1 MAPLGVL
8 TAIAGAI
15 RVGGASWLKRLVGR
29 ARENYANAEIDLM
42 SSVSQ
47 EVCELWNGKSIVR
60 STGRPEIKQIIH
72 LSGDISP
79 KSFVTVEAL
88 KEDDLLKGRVTDAN
102 TTGSENSENRNSGNK
117 DSNGDAESGIPE
129 KSISPTDNENLPPNI
144 SLNIHGGSNPIEL
157 WVCATIAT
165 ILQTAVLVWS
175 AITAYSS
182 YARKRSQLSGINPS
196 IGFPLQAAGTVLLT
210 LGLFLC
216 AGIIDSASCE
226 QHWPRQTKSRI
237 MTVSRLPSFVRATF
251 QAPANKQRSTVDQSS
266 KQVQLRGRDMQLYWV
281 QKQHTAGDNSFDPY
295 ILYAGELKSEV
306 LESHRAEEKGQSDR
320 DDASLE
326 EKPKPYKWTTFAVVI
341 GILGFLAQFQGLR
354 FLNWTCSIAQLIALL
369 VATILRAWVRR
380 SMNKTPVAV
389 PVNNDYILD
398 NLALAIVGK
407 GPSGSD
413 FPSSEALRAPGLSL
427 AFGVTAIPKL
437 RPINIAGS
445 KDQGQS
451 GSVYSSRASLQPIDP
466 TSQTLD
472 NVQTS
477 TEIETTPSLAQQAL
491 DLRVRLGRLTRWTGA
506 KSQEAINLSN
516 SIEAALER
524 LSPQLPAEYGG
535 RYAVVLHVNTYR
547 NIPHAFREEVELY
560 IIKDG
565 DRWKV
570 DDAQLEALLS
580 LVSYSAWVA
589 EQNRGKRE
597 ETDKGKSPARL
608 DSSGHSVKEQSIK
621 DSRSIGWLRAKAP
634 DSHIYHRVFGKS
646 SPKLLS
652 DLFWWTPVT
661 EGFLDKVKAT
671 GPYTKSMVAVPRGFG
686 IENASAS
693 ETKPDKA
700 IEQHALGFD
709 VNNEASKET
718 GKITI
723 QLHLWRALTCPD
735 TFWSSECT
743 EQQALVLHLFST
755 FMWATMKFVVS
766 ASQFHPTTVTE
777 TQLPYRD
784 GPSFFLFS
792 RTIDRNFLSLPKV
805 KSHELET
812 LVQELQSTGL
822 GTSEEIYRVLIPP
835 LSYFDKLPNEAV
847 ADWCNERLIKLEC
860 STQWH
865 SALQGCVDLLEPVQC
880 REVQDRFAKRAAA
893 IVVGL
898 FLRVIDDPNHEE
910 LSYESRTYNTQLRT
924 LLRSIAKESV
934 LRAVLSLKHIIAD
947 QGNQRR
953 FSELEKLLQLEPG
966 LSTQALEE
974 IAPGENDLE
983 EDDFTFPNAT
993 DVFGWT
999 YSYRNAVKFSAV
1011 VPKAGGRQVL
1021 DLAGQSALHHVFD
1034 RTADMQR
1041 TNEWIS
1047 HVETISS
1054 VTGKDE
1060 LITARCNN
1068 QTPLHRAARAGHPGP
1083 IKELLEK
1090 GADPNAADSFGQTAL
1105 FLAAYRGHCEV
1116 VNQLCRKM
1124 DPVAR
1129 NKRDMIGRNA
1139 LHHAIRNHQDIA
1151 AVLAQEQ
1158 DQNSADPKRRKENAA
1173 TATIQQKLEDVAL
1186 ALIDHGLDI
1195 NTTDNWFGRPLWSAA
1210 SAGME
1215 RVVKHLLSRE
1225 ELGSLTIRSPINGK
1239 FTTPEREAKRAGHEK
1254 IAKMIRDE
1262 IERREQ
1268 NKVESESQGTCF
1280 PLPQNQDASQPINQP
1295 TKQKDLNQTKNSRRP
1310 VRAALRS
1317 LANNY
1322 IARQCLSYNVH
1333 APTFLTFRGGFW
1345 IICPRPQNGY
1355 LLPLLPPS
1363 SYVLDLGSIYIY
1375 ILYPPRT

>member
-79 KSFVTVEAL
+79 KSFITVETL
-88 KEDDLLKGRVTDAN
+88 KKDHLLKGRATDAN
-102 TTGSENSENRNSGNK
+102 TTGSENSENSDSDNEE
-117 DSNGDAESGIPE
+117 SNGDAESGIPE
-129 KSISPTDNENLPPNI
+129 KSISPTNNENLPPNI

-157 WVCATIAT
+157 WVCATLAT

-226 QHWPRQTKSRI
+226 QHWPRQKKSRI
-237 MTVSRLPSFVRATF
+237 MTVSRIPSFVRATF
-251 QAPANKQRSTVDQSS
+251 QARANEQRSTVDQSS
-266 KQVQLRGRDMQLYWV
+266 KQVQLRGRDMQLYWI

-320 DDASLE
+320 DDVSLE

-341 GILGFLAQFQGLR
+341 GISGFLAQFQGLR
-354 FLNWTCSIAQLIALL
+354 FLNWTCSIAQLIALI

-407 GPSGSD
+407 GPSGFD
-413 FPSSEALRAPGLSL
+413 FPNAEALRAPGLSL
-427 AFGVTAIPKL
+427 AFGVTAIPRL
-437 RPINIAGS
+437 RPINMAGS

-451 GSVYSSRASLQPIDP
+451 GSAYSSRASLQPVDP
-466 TSQTLD
+466 TSQPLD

-491 DLRVRLGRLTRWTGA
+491 ELRVRLGRLTRWTGV

-535 RYAVVLHVNTYR
+535 RCAVVLQVNTYR

-589 EQNRGKRE
+589 ERNRANRE
-597 ETDKGKSPARL
+597 ETDKGKTPARF
-608 DSSGHSVKEQSIK
+608 DSSGQGVEEQSIK
-621 DSRSIGWLRAKAP
+621 DSRSIGWLRAKAL
-634 DSHIYHRVFGKS
+634 DSHIYHRVFGNS
-646 SPKLLS
+646 SPKLLY

-661 EGFLDKVKAT
+661 ERFLDKVKAT
-671 GPYTKSMVAVPRGFG
+671 SPYKESMVAVPRDFG
-686 IENASAS
+686 IQNASAS
-693 ETKPDKA
+693 EAKPDKA
-700 IEQHALGFD
+700 IERHALGFG
-709 VNNEASKET
+709 VNDEASKET
-718 GKITI
+718 GTITI
-723 QLHLWRALTCPD
+723 QLHVWRALTLPD
-735 TFWSSECT
+735 AFWSSECT
-743 EQQALVLHLFST
+743 KQKAFVLHLFST
-755 FMWATMKFVVS
+755 FMWATMEFVVS

-777 TQLPYRD
+777 TQLPDRY
-784 GPSFFLFS
+784 GSSFFLFS
-792 RTIDRNFLSLPKV
+792 RTEGRQFFSLPKV
-805 KSHELET
+805 QSHKLET

-822 GTSEEIYRVLIPP
+822 GTSEEIYRELIPP

-847 ADWCNERLIKLEC
+847 ADWCNERLIELEC
-860 STQWH
+860 IIHWYFV
-865 SALQGCVDLLEPVQC
+865 LQGCVDLLELVQC

-893 IVVGL
+893 IVIG
-898 FLRVIDDPNHEE
+898 FFFRVLDDPNQRTK
-910 LSYESRTYNTQLRT
+910 SYIDDRYNTQLRE
-924 LLRSIAKESV
+924 LLRVIAKESV
-934 LRAVLSLKHIIAD
+934 LKAVLSLRHIID
-947 QGNQRR
+947 RQGSQKKY
-953 FSELEKLLQLEPG
+953 SELEELLQLEPG
-966 LSTQALEE
+966 LSAHALEE
-974 IAPGENDLE
+974 NSPGENELE
-983 EDDFTFPNAT
+983 NDDFSFPNAA

-999 YSYRNAVKFSAV
+999 RAYWKAVEFGEW
-1011 VPKAGGRQVL
+1011 VPGVDGPQIL
-1021 DLAGQSALHHVFD
+1021 DLAGRSALHHVFD
-1034 RTADMQR
+1034 RTADMQK
-1041 TNEWIS
+1041 TDEWIS
-1047 HVETISS
+1047 HVVTISS
-1054 VTGKDE
+1054 VTEKEE

-1083 IKELLEK
+1083 IKKLLEK

-1116 VNQLCRKM
+1116 VNQLCGKM
-1124 DPVAR
+1124 DHAAR
-1129 NKRDMIGRNA
+1129 NKRDRVNRNA
-1139 LHHAIRNHQDIA
+1139 LHHAILNHQDIA
-1151 AVLAQEQ
+1151 AVLAQKQ
-1158 DQNSADPKRRKENAA
+1158 DQNLADPKRRKENAA

-1195 NTTDNWFGRPLWSAA
+1195 NAGDNWFGRPLWYAA

-1215 RVVKHLLSRE
+1215 RVVEHLLSRE
-1225 ELGSLTIRSPINGK
+1225 ELASLTMRSLVNGK

-1262 IERREQ
+1262 IERRKQ
-1268 NKVESESQGTCF
+1268 N
-1280 PLPQNQDASQPINQP
+1280 
-1295 TKQKDLNQTKNSRRP
+1295 
-1310 VRAALRS
+1310 
-1317 LANNY
+1317 
-1322 IARQCLSYNVH
+1322 
-1333 APTFLTFRGGFW
+1333 
-1345 IICPRPQNGY
+1345 
-1355 LLPLLPPS
+1355 
-1363 SYVLDLGSIYIY
+1363 
-1375 ILYPPRT
+1375 